1 MLTIQY
7 FTNILSNF
15 RTHTILNHPDSHKL
29 HFVQLLETRNTFLKP
44 TTLYIAPHTPEIL
57 DLLGAHP
64 PVNMILIYS
73 DTISLEDI
81 SVLSSYAHNLI
92 LIENESMTTILNACL
107 QTLSEYQDV
116 QRTMIEIHQMVR
128 SNKSMQ
134 DILDYAFQIF
144 NNPIFVRDKYFRI
157 LGHTKNVVVD
167 DPIWNTQIDGKNYQP
182 YDTFKYLERNG
193 IIQKSVTLN
202 MPIYFKPENTED
214 QDTEEIRTLSIDERI
229 QYTIKFYYD
238 PNSMT
243 RTPRLWCNIL
253 DKKKVIGQV
262 ILLESFRD
270 FNEFDILYLNA
281 LTNAL
286 SQLLVRQSDVYDIKS
301 SYTDTFIT
309 ELLSNKDL
317 DSLHIEEKQKYIQKD
332 ISGIKHVL
340 VLTHPK
346 NIFTDVS
353 HNYIKGFFNDVFDTI
368 CCILFNEKIVAV
380 VQSKKRLDEDAMQNL
395 KSFLSDSGLISGISQ
410 PFSSFTDI
418 KKCYNQAHA
427 ANRACNKQENGSL
440 SFYSESAL
448 YHMLDICDQHT
459 NLRDLCHPALF
470 KLINYDTTYDT
481 QYVPLLHAYIMSMKN
496 KNALIKSMHLH
507 RNTLYYRIKK
517 IEEILECS
525 LDDASTFFNL
535 HLSFNILEYMGAD
548 HFSDH

>member
-7 FTNILSNF
+7 FTNVLSDF
-15 RTHTILNHPDSHKL
+15 RAHTILNHPDSHKL

-57 DLLGAHP
+57 DLLGTHP

-81 SVLSSYAHNLI
+81 SVFSSYAHNLI
-92 LIENESMTTILNACL
+92 LIENKSMTTISNACL

-116 QRTMIEIHQMVR
+116 QRTLIEIHQMVR

-157 LGHTKNVVVD
+157 LGHTK
-167 DPIWNTQIDGKNYQP
+167 
-182 YDTFKYLERNG
+182 
-193 IIQKSVTLN
+193 
-202 MPIYFKPENTED
+202 
-214 QDTEEIRTLSIDERI
+214 
-229 QYTIKFYYD
+229 
-238 PNSMT
+238 
-243 RTPRLWCNIL
+243 
-253 DKKKVIGQV
+253 
-262 ILLESFRD
+262 
-270 FNEFDILYLNA
+270 
-281 LTNAL
+281 
-286 SQLLVRQSDVYDIKS
+286 
-301 SYTDTFIT
+301 
-309 ELLSNKDL
+309 
-317 DSLHIEEKQKYIQKD
+317 IEEKQKYIQKD

-368 CCILFNEKIVAV
+368 SCILFKEKIVAV
-380 VQSKKRLDEDAMQNL
+380 VQSKKRLDEGAMQNL

-418 KKCYNQAHA
+418 KKCYNQAQA
-427 ANRACNKQENGSL
+427 ANRACNKQENRSL

-470 KLINYDTTYDT
+470 KRINYDTTYDT
-481 QYVPLLHAYIMSMKN
+481 QYVPLLHAYVLSMKN

-535 HLSFNILEYMGAD
+535 HLSFSILEYMGAG